1 MTIWNR
7 GTAIGGPYTGLTIV
21 DANLITTV
29 AIDMDDWQRRPIPG
43 LQAESKRYPNVRWG
57 TYEFVGGSWIWHE
70 RHLNL

>member
-29 AIDMDDWQRRPIPG
+29 AIDMDDGQRRPIPVFG
-43 LQAESKRYPNVRWG
+43 LGKSIVE
-57 TYEFVGGSWIWHE
+57 
-70 RHLNL
+70 